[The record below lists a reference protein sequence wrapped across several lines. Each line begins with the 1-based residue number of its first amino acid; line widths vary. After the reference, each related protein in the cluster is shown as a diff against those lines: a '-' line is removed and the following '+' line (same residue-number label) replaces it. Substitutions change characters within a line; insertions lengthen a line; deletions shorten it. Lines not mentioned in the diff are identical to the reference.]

1 MAANVDGVNIVD
13 AEMERHL
20 KRAIDKEDAKVE
32 PKKTKTGDDILPEI
46 SIDEDISIVEI
57 SSSREKDAVM
67 ARVAKDNNIKKK
79 EQQ

>member
-32 PKKTKTGDDILPEI
+32 PKKTKTGAFP
-46 SIDEDISIVEI
+46 
-57 SSSREKDAVM
+57 
-67 ARVAKDNNIKKK
+67 
-79 EQQ
+79 